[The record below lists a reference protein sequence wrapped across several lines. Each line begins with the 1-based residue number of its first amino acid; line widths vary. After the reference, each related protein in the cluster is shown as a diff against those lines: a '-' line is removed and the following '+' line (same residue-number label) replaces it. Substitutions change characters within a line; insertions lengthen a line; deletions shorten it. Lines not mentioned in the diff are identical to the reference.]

1 MRRYST
7 ILATTKSRSPGCAK
21 TEPFE
26 LKRLPTPDANRAHQW
41 WTWRLFGLVFLLT
54 WPAWA
59 QAKPTLTWLLRDLP
73 PLTIF
78 EGPKKGQGVID
89 HLMPMLIAG
98 MPQYEHELMR
108 VNRARGIQMLH
119 EASFTCDPSL
129 IWSKERAQWI
139 AYSIPAFRAVS
150 NGLVVRQKDREVLA
164 PFLVEGEID
173 LAALLANGNEK
184 IGVVAERS
192 YGEMVDDLLR
202 QAPRNAL
209 TPHYGNDALNSLLMM
224 QRLGRL
230 QVVLGYWPE
239 IRYQAHLAQIAED
252 ELLFYPIRGTGKY
265 LSGYIGCSDTHQGR
279 QAISEINQLLR
290 TLPHDQL
297 NQLYADWLDPAMRS
311 DYLEQARSFFKQQ
324 AAP

>member
-1 MRRYST
+1 M
-7 ILATTKSRSPGCAK
+7 ATTKSRSPGCAK

-54 WPAWA
+54 LPAWA

-98 MPQYEHELMR
+98 MPQYEHQLMR

-192 YGEMVDDLLR
+192 YGEMIDDLLR

>member
-1 MRRYST
+1 M
-7 ILATTKSRSPGCAK
+7 
-21 TEPFE
+21 
-26 LKRLPTPDANRAHQW
+26 
-41 WTWRLFGLVFLLT
+41 
-54 WPAWA
+54 
-59 QAKPTLTWLLRDLP
+59 
-73 PLTIF
+73 
-78 EGPKKGQGVID
+78 
-89 HLMPMLIAG
+89 
-98 MPQYEHELMR
+98 
-108 VNRARGIQMLH
+108 
-119 EASFTCDPSL
+119 
-129 IWSKERAQWI
+129 
-139 AYSIPAFRAVS
+139 
-150 NGLVVRQKDREVLA
+150 VRQNDREVLA

-173 LAALLANGNEK
+173 LAALLANGKEK

-202 QAPRNAL
+202 QAPRDAL

-290 TLPHDQL
+290 TSPRSTEPAVRRLAGPRDAKRLPQTGPIILRATSGALSQL
-297 NQLYADWLDPAMRS
+297 QTKEPREVGRRLGVKRGLHKARNSKR
-311 DYLEQARSFFKQQ
+311 QAPEHN
-324 AAP
+324 A